1 MEENTTALNAQQ
13 EAEAKQES
21 LKKEVQPESENSVQ
35 TVEESVEP
43 IVEMPEN
50 QETEIAEENVDY
62 SEKSLSELLSIFE
75 QMIQKGDQQMLYK
88 NAEPIKA
95 GFYKVLRKEKIAS
108 GLFVEPGM
116 GQQQSNPFEEVE
128 KAFKDL
134 YAQYKSSRA
143 SFNQEMQAKKEE
155 NLAEKTKIIE
165 SINALLEKAED
176 VNHTLPAFR
185 ELQAKW
191 KAAGTVPQE
200 NARDIWDQYNRAVE
214 KFYDYLKIN
223 KEFRDLDFKK
233 NYELKTELCQKA
245 ELLVEDK
252 DPVKAF
258 NELQKLHEEWKE
270 LGPVFKEQREE
281 IWERFKAA
289 TSKINKRHQDF
300 FSNLKEEQKA
310 NLKAK
315 TEICELAEEIAAT
328 EATDSNK
335 WNSLSKKMDE
345 LHTRWKSIGFASK
358 KENQKIYDRFRA
370 ACDKFYGAKREFYT
384 KFKDVMQEN
393 LKKKEE
399 LCEQAEK
406 IKDTDDWK
414 KGTDQLINLQNVW
427 KTIGPVARK
436 QSDAVWKRFRAAC
449 DEFFD
454 RKAKHFGAEGEKFEE
469 NLAAKKAVIQEIK
482 DYVSAGEE
490 SDKQALES
498 FISKWNSIGFVPFKE
513 KDSLQKEFD
522 AALNIHFSAIRNP
535 EAEKKMGRIRRLINE
550 AKTNGKSDRGIRTER
565 EKLLNK
571 FRKLETDIA
580 TLENN
585 MGFFAKSK
593 NADKLIEEIKVKIAA
608 GKEELKSL
616 EQKIKMIDKE
626 F

>member
-13 EAEAKQES
+13 EADAKQES
-21 LKKEVQPESENSVQ
+21 LKNEVQPEAEIQ
-35 TVEESVEP
+35 ES
-43 IVEMPEN
+43 
-50 QETEIAEENVDY
+50 QDY
-62 SEKSLSELLSIFE
+62 SEKSLNEILSLFE
-75 QMIQKGDQQMLYK
+75 QMIQEGDQQKLYK

-108 GLFVEPGM
+108 GVFVEPGM
-116 GQQQSNPFEEVE
+116 GEQTQNPFEEVE

-143 SFNQEMQAKKEE
+143 NFNQEMQAKKEE

-165 SINALLEKAED
+165 GIKELREKAED
-176 VNHTLPAFR
+176 MNHTLPAFR
-185 ELQAKW
+185 ELQARW
-191 KAAGTVPQE
+191 KATGNVPQE
-200 NARDIWDQYNRAVE
+200 NAREIWDQYNRAVE
-214 KFYDYLKIN
+214 DFYDFLKLN
-223 KEFRDLDFKK
+223 KEYRDLDFKK
-233 NYELKTELCQKA
+233 NYEQKIELCKKA

-252 DPVKAF
+252 DAVKAF

-270 LGPVFKEQREE
+270 IGPVSKENREE

-289 TSKINKRHQDF
+289 TSKVNKRHQDF

-315 TEICELAEEIAAT
+315 TEICELAEAIAA
-328 EATDSNK
+328 EEVTDSNK
-335 WNSLSKKMDE
+335 WNALSKKMAA
-345 LHTRWKSIGFASK
+345 LQTKWKSIGFAARK
-358 KENQKIYDRFRA
+358 DNQKIYDRFRA
-370 ACDKFYGAKREFYT
+370 ACDKFYNAKRVFYT
-384 KFKDVMQEN
+384 EFKNVMQEN

-399 LCEQAEK
+399 LCIQAEQ

-469 NLAAKKAVIQEIK
+469 NLAAKKAVIEEIK
-482 DYVSAGEE
+482 NYTSNGPE
-490 SDKQALES
+490 SDKEALEN
-498 FISKWNSIGFVPFKE
+498 FLSKWNSIGFVPFKE

-522 AALNIHFSAIRNP
+522 SALNVHFSAIRDLDS
-535 EAEKKMGRIRRLINE
+535 EKKMGRIRRLISE
-550 AKTNGKSDRGIRTER
+550 AKNPGKSDRGIRTER

-593 NADKLIEEIKVKIAA
+593 NADKLIEDIKAKIAS
-608 GKEELKSL
+608 GKEELKAL

>member
-13 EAEAKQES
+13 EADAKQES
-21 LKKEVQPESENSVQ
+21 LKNEVQPEAEIQ
-35 TVEESVEP
+35 ES
-43 IVEMPEN
+43 
-50 QETEIAEENVDY
+50 QDY
-62 SEKSLSELLSIFE
+62 SEKSLNEILSLFE
-75 QMIQKGDQQMLYK
+75 QMIQEGDQQKLYK

-108 GLFVEPGM
+108 GVFVEPGM
-116 GQQQSNPFEEVE
+116 GEQPQNPFEEVE

-143 SFNQEMQAKKEE
+143 NFNQEMQAKKEE

-165 SINALLEKAED
+165 GIKELREKAED
-176 VNHTLPAFR
+176 MNHTLPAFR
-185 ELQAKW
+185 ELQARW
-191 KAAGTVPQE
+191 KATGNVPQE
-200 NARDIWDQYNRAVE
+200 NAREIWDQYNRAVE
-214 KFYDYLKIN
+214 DFYDFLKLN
-223 KEFRDLDFKK
+223 KEYRDLDFKK
-233 NYELKTELCQKA
+233 NYEQKIELCKKA

-252 DPVKAF
+252 DAVKAF

-270 LGPVFKEQREE
+270 IGPVSKENREE

-289 TSKINKRHQDF
+289 TSKVNKRHQDF

-315 TEICELAEEIAAT
+315 TEICELAEAIAA
-328 EATDSNK
+328 EEVTDSNK
-335 WNSLSKKMDE
+335 WNALSKKMAA
-345 LHTRWKSIGFASK
+345 LQTKWKSIGFAARK
-358 KENQKIYDRFRA
+358 DNQKIYDRFRA
-370 ACDKFYGAKREFYT
+370 ACDKFYNAKRVFYT
-384 KFKDVMQEN
+384 EFKNVMQEN

-399 LCEQAEK
+399 LCIQAEQ

-414 KGTDQLINLQNVW
+414 KGTDQLINLQNLW

-469 NLAAKKAVIQEIK
+469 NLAAKKAVIEEIK
-482 DYVSAGEE
+482 NYTSNGPE
-490 SDKQALES
+490 SDKEALEN
-498 FISKWNSIGFVPFKE
+498 FLSKWNSIGFVPFKE

-522 AALNIHFSAIRNP
+522 SALNVHFSAIRDLDS
-535 EAEKKMGRIRRLINE
+535 EKKMGRIRRLISE
-550 AKTNGKSDRGIRTER
+550 AKNPGKSDRGIRTER

-593 NADKLIEEIKVKIAA
+593 NADKLIEDIKAKIAS
-608 GKEELKSL
+608 GKEELKAL

>member
-21 LKKEVQPESENSVQ
+21 LKKEVQPESENAVQ

-75 QMIQKGDQQMLYK
+75 HMIQKGDQQMLYK

-143 SFNQEMQAKKEE
+143 NFNQEMQAKKEE

-200 NARDIWDQYNRAVE
+200 NAREIWDQYNRAVE

-270 LGPVFKEQREE
+270 LGPVSKEQREE

-345 LHTRWKSIGFASK
+345 LHARWKSIGFASK

-370 ACDKFYGAKREFYT
+370 ACD
-384 KFKDVMQEN
+384 
-393 LKKKEE
+393 
-399 LCEQAEK
+399 
-406 IKDTDDWK
+406 
-414 KGTDQLINLQNVW
+414 
-427 KTIGPVARK
+427 
-436 QSDAVWKRFRAAC
+436 
-449 DEFFD
+449 
-454 RKAKHFGAEGEKFEE
+454 
-469 NLAAKKAVIQEIK
+469 
-482 DYVSAGEE
+482 
-490 SDKQALES
+490 
-498 FISKWNSIGFVPFKE
+498 
-513 KDSLQKEFD
+513 
-522 AALNIHFSAIRNP
+522 
-535 EAEKKMGRIRRLINE
+535 
-550 AKTNGKSDRGIRTER
+550 
-565 EKLLNK
+565 
-571 FRKLETDIA
+571 
-580 TLENN
+580 
-585 MGFFAKSK
+585 
-593 NADKLIEEIKVKIAA
+593 
-608 GKEELKSL
+608 
-616 EQKIKMIDKE
+616 
-626 F
+626 

>member
-13 EAEAKQES
+13 EADAKQES
-21 LKKEVQPESENSVQ
+21 LKNEVQPEAEIQ
-35 TVEESVEP
+35 ES
-43 IVEMPEN
+43 
-50 QETEIAEENVDY
+50 QDY
-62 SEKSLSELLSIFE
+62 SEKSLNEILSLFE
-75 QMIQKGDQQMLYK
+75 QMIQEGDQQKLYK

-108 GLFVEPGM
+108 GVFVEPGM
-116 GQQQSNPFEEVE
+116 GEQPQNPFEEVE

-143 SFNQEMQAKKEE
+143 NFNQEMQAKKEE

-165 SINALLEKAED
+165 GIKELREKAED
-176 VNHTLPAFR
+176 MNHTLPAFR
-185 ELQAKW
+185 ELQARW
-191 KAAGTVPQE
+191 KATGNVPQE
-200 NARDIWDQYNRAVE
+200 NAREIWDQYNRAVE
-214 KFYDYLKIN
+214 DFYDFLKLN
-223 KEFRDLDFKK
+223 KEYRDLDFKK
-233 NYELKTELCQKA
+233 NYEQKIELCQKA

-252 DPVKAF
+252 DAVKAF

-270 LGPVFKEQREE
+270 IGPVSKENREE

-289 TSKINKRHQDF
+289 TSKVNKRHQDF

-315 TEICELAEEIAAT
+315 TEICELAEAIAA
-328 EATDSNK
+328 EEVTDSNK
-335 WNSLSKKMDE
+335 WNALSKKMAA
-345 LHTRWKSIGFASK
+345 LQTKWKSIGFAARK
-358 KENQKIYDRFRA
+358 DNQKIYDRFRA
-370 ACDKFYGAKREFYT
+370 ACDKFYNAKRVFYT
-384 KFKDVMQEN
+384 EFKNVMQEN

-399 LCEQAEK
+399 LCIQAEQ

-469 NLAAKKAVIQEIK
+469 NLAAKKAVIEEIK
-482 DYVSAGEE
+482 NYISNGPE
-490 SDKQALES
+490 SDKEALEN
-498 FISKWNSIGFVPFKE
+498 FLSKWNSIGFVPFKE

-522 AALNIHFSAIRNP
+522 SALNVHFSAIRDLD
-535 EAEKKMGRIRRLINE
+535 AEKKMGRIRRLISE
-550 AKTNGKSDRGIRTER
+550 AKNPGKSDRGIRTER

-593 NADKLIEEIKVKIAA
+593 NADKLIEDIKAKIAS
-608 GKEELKSL
+608 GKEELKAL

>member
-13 EAEAKQES
+13 EADAKQES
-21 LKKEVQPESENSVQ
+21 LKNEVQPEAEIQ
-35 TVEESVEP
+35 ES
-43 IVEMPEN
+43 
-50 QETEIAEENVDY
+50 QDY
-62 SEKSLSELLSIFE
+62 SEKSLNEILSLFE
-75 QMIQKGDQQMLYK
+75 QMIQEGDQQKLYK

-108 GLFVEPGM
+108 GVFVEPGM
-116 GQQQSNPFEEVE
+116 GEQPQNPFEEVE

-143 SFNQEMQAKKEE
+143 NFNQEMQAKKEE

-165 SINALLEKAED
+165 GIKELREKAED
-176 VNHTLPAFR
+176 MNHTLPAFR
-185 ELQAKW
+185 ELQARW
-191 KAAGTVPQE
+191 KATGNVPQE
-200 NARDIWDQYNRAVE
+200 NAREIWDQYNRAVE
-214 KFYDYLKIN
+214 DFYDFLKLN
-223 KEFRDLDFKK
+223 KEYRDLDFKK
-233 NYELKTELCQKA
+233 NYEQKIELCKKA

-252 DPVKAF
+252 DAVKAF

-270 LGPVFKEQREE
+270 IGPVSKENREE

-289 TSKINKRHQDF
+289 TSKVNKRHQDF

-315 TEICELAEEIAAT
+315 TEICELAEAIAA
-328 EATDSNK
+328 EEVTDSNK
-335 WNSLSKKMDE
+335 WNALSKKMAA
-345 LHTRWKSIGFASK
+345 LQTKWKSIGFAARK
-358 KENQKIYDRFRA
+358 DNQKIYDRFRA
-370 ACDKFYGAKREFYT
+370 ACDKFYNAKRVFYT
-384 KFKDVMQEN
+384 EFKNVMQEN

-399 LCEQAEK
+399 LCIQAEQ

-414 KGTDQLINLQNVW
+414 KGTDQLINIQNVW

-469 NLAAKKAVIQEIK
+469 NLAAKKAVIEEIK
-482 DYVSAGEE
+482 NYTSNGPE
-490 SDKQALES
+490 SDREALEN
-498 FISKWNSIGFVPFKE
+498 FLSKWNSIGFVPFKE

-522 AALNIHFSAIRNP
+522 SALNVHFSAIRDLD
-535 EAEKKMGRIRRLINE
+535 AEKKMGRIRRLISE
-550 AKTNGKSDRGIRTER
+550 AKNPGKSDRGIRTER

-593 NADKLIEEIKVKIAA
+593 NADKLIEDIKAKIAS
-608 GKEELKSL
+608 GKEELKAL

>member
-13 EAEAKQES
+13 EADAKQES
-21 LKKEVQPESENSVQ
+21 LKNEVQPEAEIQ
-35 TVEESVEP
+35 ES
-43 IVEMPEN
+43 
-50 QETEIAEENVDY
+50 QDY
-62 SEKSLSELLSIFE
+62 SEKSLNEILSLFE
-75 QMIQKGDQQMLYK
+75 QMIQEGDQQKLYK

-108 GLFVEPGM
+108 GVFVEPGM
-116 GQQQSNPFEEVE
+116 GEQTQNPFEEVE

-143 SFNQEMQAKKEE
+143 NFNQEMQAKKEE

-165 SINALLEKAED
+165 GIKELREKAED
-176 VNHTLPAFR
+176 MNHTLPAFR
-185 ELQAKW
+185 ELQARW
-191 KAAGTVPQE
+191 KATGNVPQE
-200 NARDIWDQYNRAVE
+200 NAREIWDQYNRAVE
-214 KFYDYLKIN
+214 DFYDFLKLN
-223 KEFRDLDFKK
+223 KEYRDLDFKK
-233 NYELKTELCQKA
+233 NYEQKIELCKKA

-252 DPVKAF
+252 DAVKAF

-270 LGPVFKEQREE
+270 IGPVSKENREE

-289 TSKINKRHQDF
+289 TSKVNKRHQDF
-300 FSNLKEEQKA
+300 FSNLKEEQKV

-315 TEICELAEEIAAT
+315 TEICELAEAIAA
-328 EATDSNK
+328 EEVTDSNK
-335 WNSLSKKMDE
+335 WNALSKKMAA
-345 LHTRWKSIGFASK
+345 LQTKWKSIGFAARK
-358 KENQKIYDRFRA
+358 DNQKIYDRFRA
-370 ACDKFYGAKREFYT
+370 ACDKFYNAKRVFYT
-384 KFKDVMQEN
+384 EFKNVMQEN

-399 LCEQAEK
+399 LCIQAEQ

-469 NLAAKKAVIQEIK
+469 NLAAKKAVIEEIK
-482 DYVSAGEE
+482 NYTSNGPE
-490 SDKQALES
+490 SDKEALEN
-498 FISKWNSIGFVPFKE
+498 FLSKWNSIGFVPFKE

-522 AALNIHFSAIRNP
+522 SALNVHFSAIRDLD
-535 EAEKKMGRIRRLINE
+535 AEKKMGRIRRLISE
-550 AKTNGKSDRGIRTER
+550 AKNPGKSDRGIRTER

-593 NADKLIEEIKVKIAA
+593 NADKLIEDIKAKIAS
-608 GKEELKSL
+608 GKEELKAL

>member
-13 EAEAKQES
+13 EADAKQES
-21 LKKEVQPESENSVQ
+21 LKNEVQPEAEIQ
-35 TVEESVEP
+35 ES
-43 IVEMPEN
+43 
-50 QETEIAEENVDY
+50 QDY
-62 SEKSLSELLSIFE
+62 SEKSLNEILSLFE
-75 QMIQKGDQQMLYK
+75 QMIQEGDQQKLYK

-108 GLFVEPGM
+108 GVFVEPGM
-116 GQQQSNPFEEVE
+116 GEQTQNPFEEVE

-134 YAQYKSSRA
+134 YAQYKSSSA
-143 SFNQEMQAKKEE
+143 NFNQEMQAKKEE

-165 SINALLEKAED
+165 GIKELREKAED
-176 VNHTLPAFR
+176 MNHTLPAFR
-185 ELQAKW
+185 ELQARW
-191 KAAGTVPQE
+191 KATGNVPQE
-200 NARDIWDQYNRAVE
+200 NAREIWDQYNRAVE
-214 KFYDYLKIN
+214 DFYDFLKLN
-223 KEFRDLDFKK
+223 KEYRDLDFKK
-233 NYELKTELCQKA
+233 NYEQKIELCKKA

-252 DPVKAF
+252 DAVKAF

-270 LGPVFKEQREE
+270 IGPVSKENREE

-289 TSKINKRHQDF
+289 TSKVNKRHQDF

-315 TEICELAEEIAAT
+315 TEICELAEAIAA
-328 EATDSNK
+328 EEVTDSNK
-335 WNSLSKKMDE
+335 WNALSKKMAA
-345 LHTRWKSIGFASK
+345 LQTKWKSIGFAARK
-358 KENQKIYDRFRA
+358 DNQKIYDRFRA
-370 ACDKFYGAKREFYT
+370 ACDKFYNAKRVFYT
-384 KFKDVMQEN
+384 EFKNVMQEN

-399 LCEQAEK
+399 LCIQAEQ

-469 NLAAKKAVIQEIK
+469 NLAAKKAVIEEIK
-482 DYVSAGEE
+482 NYTSNGPE
-490 SDKQALES
+490 SDKEALEN
-498 FISKWNSIGFVPFKE
+498 FLSKWNSIGFVPFKE

-522 AALNIHFSAIRNP
+522 SALNVHFSAIRDLD
-535 EAEKKMGRIRRLINE
+535 AEKKMGRIRRLISE
-550 AKTNGKSDRGIRTER
+550 AKNPGKSDRGIRTER

-593 NADKLIEEIKVKIAA
+593 NADKLIEDIKAKIAS
-608 GKEELKSL
+608 GKEELKAL

>member
-13 EAEAKQES
+13 EADAKQES
-21 LKKEVQPESENSVQ
+21 LKNEVQPEAEIQ
-35 TVEESVEP
+35 ES
-43 IVEMPEN
+43 
-50 QETEIAEENVDY
+50 QDY
-62 SEKSLSELLSIFE
+62 SEKSLNEILSLFE
-75 QMIQKGDQQMLYK
+75 QMIQEGDQQKLYK

-108 GLFVEPGM
+108 GVFVEPGM
-116 GQQQSNPFEEVE
+116 GEQPQNPFEEVE

-143 SFNQEMQAKKEE
+143 NFNQEMQAKKEE

-165 SINALLEKAED
+165 GIKELREKAED
-176 VNHTLPAFR
+176 MNHTLPAFR
-185 ELQAKW
+185 ELQARW
-191 KAAGTVPQE
+191 KATGNVPQE
-200 NARDIWDQYNRAVE
+200 NAREIWDQYNRAVE
-214 KFYDYLKIN
+214 DFYDFLKLN
-223 KEFRDLDFKK
+223 KEYRDLDFKK
-233 NYELKTELCQKA
+233 NYEQKIELCQKA

-252 DPVKAF
+252 DAVKAF

-270 LGPVFKEQREE
+270 IGPVSKENREE

-289 TSKINKRHQDF
+289 TSKVNKRHQDF

-315 TEICELAEEIAAT
+315 TEICELAEAIAA
-328 EATDSNK
+328 EEVTDSNK
-335 WNSLSKKMDE
+335 WNALSKKMAA
-345 LHTRWKSIGFASK
+345 LQTKWKSIGFAARK
-358 KENQKIYDRFRA
+358 DNQKIYDRFRA
-370 ACDKFYGAKREFYT
+370 ACDKFYNAKRVFYT
-384 KFKDVMQEN
+384 EFKYVMQEN

-399 LCEQAEK
+399 LCIQAEQ

-469 NLAAKKAVIQEIK
+469 NLAAKKAVIEEIK
-482 DYVSAGEE
+482 NYTSNGPE
-490 SDKQALES
+490 SDKEALEN
-498 FISKWNSIGFVPFKE
+498 FLSKWNSIGFVPFKE

-522 AALNIHFSAIRNP
+522 SALNVHFSAIRDLD
-535 EAEKKMGRIRRLINE
+535 AEKKMGRIRRLISE
-550 AKTNGKSDRGIRTER
+550 AKNPGKSDRGIRTER

-593 NADKLIEEIKVKIAA
+593 NADKLIEDIKAKIAS
-608 GKEELKSL
+608 GKEELKAL

>member
-13 EAEAKQES
+13 EADAKQES
-21 LKKEVQPESENSVQ
+21 LKNEVQPEAEIQ
-35 TVEESVEP
+35 ES
-43 IVEMPEN
+43 
-50 QETEIAEENVDY
+50 QDY
-62 SEKSLSELLSIFE
+62 SEKSLNEILSLFE
-75 QMIQKGDQQMLYK
+75 QMIQEGDQQKLYK

-108 GLFVEPGM
+108 GVFVEPGM
-116 GQQQSNPFEEVE
+116 GEQPQNPFEEVE

-143 SFNQEMQAKKEE
+143 NFNQEMQAKKEE

-165 SINALLEKAED
+165 GIKELREKAED
-176 VNHTLPAFR
+176 MNHTLPAFR
-185 ELQAKW
+185 ELQARW
-191 KAAGTVPQE
+191 KATGNVPQE
-200 NARDIWDQYNRAVE
+200 NAREIWDQYNRAVE
-214 KFYDYLKIN
+214 DFYDFLKLN
-223 KEFRDLDFKK
+223 KEYRDLDFKK
-233 NYELKTELCQKA
+233 NYEQKIELCQKA

-252 DPVKAF
+252 DAVKAF

-270 LGPVFKEQREE
+270 IGPVSKENREE

-289 TSKINKRHQDF
+289 TSKVNKRHQDF

-315 TEICELAEEIAAT
+315 TEICELAEAIAA
-328 EATDSNK
+328 EEVTDSNK
-335 WNSLSKKMDE
+335 WNALSKKMAA
-345 LHTRWKSIGFASK
+345 LQTKWKSIGFAARK
-358 KENQKIYDRFRA
+358 DNQKIYDRFRA
-370 ACDKFYGAKREFYT
+370 ACDKFYNAKRVFYT
-384 KFKDVMQEN
+384 EFKNVMQEN

-399 LCEQAEK
+399 LCIQAEQ

-469 NLAAKKAVIQEIK
+469 NLAAKKAVIEEIK
-482 DYVSAGEE
+482 NYTSNGPE
-490 SDKQALES
+490 SDKEALEN
-498 FISKWNSIGFVPFKE
+498 FLSKWNSIGFVPFKE

-522 AALNIHFSAIRNP
+522 SALNVHFSAIRDLD
-535 EAEKKMGRIRRLINE
+535 AEKKMGRIRRLISE
-550 AKTNGKSDRGIRTER
+550 AKNPGKSDRGIRTER

-593 NADKLIEEIKVKIAA
+593 NADKLIEDIKAKIAS
-608 GKEELKSL
+608 GKEELKAL

>member
-13 EAEAKQES
+13 EADAKQES
-21 LKKEVQPESENSVQ
+21 LKNEVQPEAEIQ
-35 TVEESVEP
+35 ES
-43 IVEMPEN
+43 
-50 QETEIAEENVDY
+50 QDY
-62 SEKSLSELLSIFE
+62 SEKSLNEILSLFE
-75 QMIQKGDQQMLYK
+75 QMIQEGDQQKLYK

-108 GLFVEPGM
+108 GVFVEPGM
-116 GQQQSNPFEEVE
+116 GEQTQNPFEEVE

-143 SFNQEMQAKKEE
+143 NFNQEMQAKKEE

-165 SINALLEKAED
+165 GIKELREKAED
-176 VNHTLPAFR
+176 MNHTLPAFR
-185 ELQAKW
+185 ELQARW
-191 KAAGTVPQE
+191 KATGNVPQE
-200 NARDIWDQYNRAVE
+200 NAREIWDQYNRAVE
-214 KFYDYLKIN
+214 DFYDFLKLN
-223 KEFRDLDFKK
+223 KEYRDLDFKK
-233 NYELKTELCQKA
+233 NYEQKIELCQKA

-252 DPVKAF
+252 DAVKAF

-270 LGPVFKEQREE
+270 IGPVSKENREE

-289 TSKINKRHQDF
+289 TSKVNKRHQDF

-315 TEICELAEEIAAT
+315 TEICELAEAIAA
-328 EATDSNK
+328 EEVTDSNK
-335 WNSLSKKMDE
+335 WNALSKKMAA
-345 LHTRWKSIGFASK
+345 LQTKWKSIGFAARK
-358 KENQKIYDRFRA
+358 DNQKIYDRFRA
-370 ACDKFYGAKREFYT
+370 ACDKFYNAKRVFYT
-384 KFKDVMQEN
+384 EFKNVMQEN

-399 LCEQAEK
+399 LCIQAEQ

-469 NLAAKKAVIQEIK
+469 NLAAKKAVIEEIK
-482 DYVSAGEE
+482 NYTSNGPE
-490 SDKQALES
+490 SDKEALEN
-498 FISKWNSIGFVPFKE
+498 FLSKWNSIGFVPFKE

-522 AALNIHFSAIRNP
+522 SALNVHFSAIRDLD
-535 EAEKKMGRIRRLINE
+535 AEKKMGRIRRLISE
-550 AKTNGKSDRGIRTER
+550 AKNPGKSDRGIRTER

-593 NADKLIEEIKVKIAA
+593 NADKLIEDIKAKIAS
-608 GKEELKSL
+608 GKEELKAL

>member
-13 EAEAKQES
+13 EADAKQES
-21 LKKEVQPESENSVQ
+21 LKNEVQPEAEIQ
-35 TVEESVEP
+35 ES
-43 IVEMPEN
+43 
-50 QETEIAEENVDY
+50 QDY
-62 SEKSLSELLSIFE
+62 SEKSLNEILSLFE
-75 QMIQKGDQQMLYK
+75 QMIQEGDQQKLYK

-108 GLFVEPGM
+108 GVFVEPGM
-116 GQQQSNPFEEVE
+116 GEQTQNPFEEVE

-143 SFNQEMQAKKEE
+143 NFNQEMQAKKEE

-165 SINALLEKAED
+165 GIKELREKAED
-176 VNHTLPAFR
+176 MNHTLPAFR
-185 ELQAKW
+185 ELQARW
-191 KAAGTVPQE
+191 KATGNVPQE
-200 NARDIWDQYNRAVE
+200 NAREIWDQYNRAVE
-214 KFYDYLKIN
+214 DFYDFLKLN
-223 KEFRDLDFKK
+223 KEYRDLDFKK
-233 NYELKTELCQKA
+233 NYEQKIELCKKA

-252 DPVKAF
+252 DAVKAF

-270 LGPVFKEQREE
+270 IGPVSKENREE

-289 TSKINKRHQDF
+289 TSKVNKRHQDF

-315 TEICELAEEIAAT
+315 TEICELAEAIAA
-328 EATDSNK
+328 EEVTDSNK
-335 WNSLSKKMDE
+335 WNALSKKMAA
-345 LHTRWKSIGFASK
+345 LQTKWKSIGFAARK
-358 KENQKIYDRFRA
+358 DNQKIYDRFRA
-370 ACDKFYGAKREFYT
+370 ACDKFYNAKRVFYT
-384 KFKDVMQEN
+384 EFKNVMQEN

-399 LCEQAEK
+399 LCIQAEQ

-414 KGTDQLINLQNVW
+414 KGTDQLINLQNLW

-469 NLAAKKAVIQEIK
+469 NLAAKKAVIEEIK
-482 DYVSAGEE
+482 NYTSNGPE
-490 SDKQALES
+490 SDKEALEN
-498 FISKWNSIGFVPFKE
+498 FLSKWNSIGFVPFKE

-522 AALNIHFSAIRNP
+522 SALNVHFSAIRDLDS
-535 EAEKKMGRIRRLINE
+535 EKKMGRIRRLISE
-550 AKTNGKSDRGIRTER
+550 AKNPGKSDRGIRTER

-593 NADKLIEEIKVKIAA
+593 NADKLIEDIKAKIAS
-608 GKEELKSL
+608 GKEELKAL

>member
-13 EAEAKQES
+13 EADAKQES
-21 LKKEVQPESENSVQ
+21 LKNEVQPEAEIQ
-35 TVEESVEP
+35 ES
-43 IVEMPEN
+43 
-50 QETEIAEENVDY
+50 QDY
-62 SEKSLSELLSIFE
+62 SEKSLNEILSLFE
-75 QMIQKGDQQMLYK
+75 QMIQEGDQQKLYK

-108 GLFVEPGM
+108 GVFVEPGM
-116 GQQQSNPFEEVE
+116 GEQPQNPFEEVE

-143 SFNQEMQAKKEE
+143 NFNQEMQAKKEE

-165 SINALLEKAED
+165 GIKELREKAED
-176 VNHTLPAFR
+176 MNHTLPAFR
-185 ELQAKW
+185 ELQARW
-191 KAAGTVPQE
+191 KAIGNVPQE
-200 NARDIWDQYNRAVE
+200 NAREIWDQYNRAVE
-214 KFYDYLKIN
+214 DFYDFLKLN
-223 KEFRDLDFKK
+223 KEYRDLDFKK
-233 NYELKTELCQKA
+233 NYEQKIELCKKA

-252 DPVKAF
+252 DAVKAF

-270 LGPVFKEQREE
+270 IGPVSKENREE

-289 TSKINKRHQDF
+289 TSKVNKRHQDF

-315 TEICELAEEIAAT
+315 TEICELAEAIAA
-328 EATDSNK
+328 EEVTDSNK
-335 WNSLSKKMDE
+335 WNALSKKMAA
-345 LHTRWKSIGFASK
+345 LQTKWKSIGFAARK
-358 KENQKIYDRFRA
+358 DNQKIYDRFRA
-370 ACDKFYGAKREFYT
+370 ACDKFYNAKRVFYT
-384 KFKDVMQEN
+384 EFKNVMQEN

-399 LCEQAEK
+399 LCIQAEQ

-469 NLAAKKAVIQEIK
+469 NLAAKKAVIEEIK
-482 DYVSAGEE
+482 NYTSNGPE
-490 SDKQALES
+490 SDKEALEN
-498 FISKWNSIGFVPFKE
+498 FLSKWNSIGFVPFKE

-522 AALNIHFSAIRNP
+522 SALNVHFSAIRDLD
-535 EAEKKMGRIRRLINE
+535 AEKKMGRIRRLISE
-550 AKTNGKSDRGIRTER
+550 AKNPGKSDRGIRTER

-593 NADKLIEEIKVKIAA
+593 NADKLIEDIKAKIAS
-608 GKEELKSL
+608 GKEELKAL

>member
-13 EAEAKQES
+13 EADAKQES
-21 LKKEVQPESENSVQ
+21 LKNEVQPEAEIQ
-35 TVEESVEP
+35 ES
-43 IVEMPEN
+43 
-50 QETEIAEENVDY
+50 QDY
-62 SEKSLSELLSIFE
+62 SEKSLNEILSLFE
-75 QMIQKGDQQMLYK
+75 QMIQEGDQQKLYK

-108 GLFVEPGM
+108 GVFVEPCM
-116 GQQQSNPFEEVE
+116 GEQTQNPFEEVE

-143 SFNQEMQAKKEE
+143 NFNQEMQAKKEE

-165 SINALLEKAED
+165 GIKELREKAED
-176 VNHTLPAFR
+176 MNHTLPAFR
-185 ELQAKW
+185 ELQARW
-191 KAAGTVPQE
+191 KATGNVPQE
-200 NARDIWDQYNRAVE
+200 NAREIWDQYNRAVE
-214 KFYDYLKIN
+214 DFYDFLKLN
-223 KEFRDLDFKK
+223 KEYRDLDFKK
-233 NYELKTELCQKA
+233 NYEQKIELCKKA

-252 DPVKAF
+252 DAVKAF

-270 LGPVFKEQREE
+270 IGPVSKENREE

-289 TSKINKRHQDF
+289 TSKVNKRHQDF

-315 TEICELAEEIAAT
+315 TEICELAEAIAA
-328 EATDSNK
+328 EEVTDSNK
-335 WNSLSKKMDE
+335 WNALSKKMAA
-345 LHTRWKSIGFASK
+345 LQTKWKSIGFAARK
-358 KENQKIYDRFRA
+358 DNQKIYDRFRA
-370 ACDKFYGAKREFYT
+370 ACDKFYNAKRVFYT
-384 KFKDVMQEN
+384 EFKNVMQEN

-399 LCEQAEK
+399 LCIQAEQ

-469 NLAAKKAVIQEIK
+469 NLAAKKAVIEEIK
-482 DYVSAGEE
+482 NYTSNGPE
-490 SDKQALES
+490 SDKEALEN
-498 FISKWNSIGFVPFKE
+498 FLSKWNSIGFVPFKE

-522 AALNIHFSAIRNP
+522 SALNVHFSAIRDLD
-535 EAEKKMGRIRRLINE
+535 AEKKMGRIRRLISE
-550 AKTNGKSDRGIRTER
+550 AKNPGKSDRGIRTER

-593 NADKLIEEIKVKIAA
+593 NADKLIEDIKAKIAS
-608 GKEELKSL
+608 GKEELKAL

>member
-13 EAEAKQES
+13 EADAKQES
-21 LKKEVQPESENSVQ
+21 LKNEVQPEAEIQ
-35 TVEESVEP
+35 ES
-43 IVEMPEN
+43 
-50 QETEIAEENVDY
+50 QDY
-62 SEKSLSELLSIFE
+62 SEKSLNEILSLFE
-75 QMIQKGDQQMLYK
+75 QMIQEGDQQKLYK

-108 GLFVEPGM
+108 GVFVEPGM
-116 GQQQSNPFEEVE
+116 GEQTQNPFEEVE

-143 SFNQEMQAKKEE
+143 NFNQEMQAKKEE

-165 SINALLEKAED
+165 GIKELREKAED
-176 VNHTLPAFR
+176 MNHTLPAFR
-185 ELQAKW
+185 ELQARW
-191 KAAGTVPQE
+191 KATGNVPQE
-200 NARDIWDQYNRAVE
+200 NAREIWDQYNRAVE
-214 KFYDYLKIN
+214 DFYDFLKLN
-223 KEFRDLDFKK
+223 KEYRDLDFKK
-233 NYELKTELCQKA
+233 NYEQKIELCKKA

-252 DPVKAF
+252 DAVKAF

-270 LGPVFKEQREE
+270 IGPVSKENREE

-289 TSKINKRHQDF
+289 TSKVNKRHQDF

-315 TEICELAEEIAAT
+315 TEICELAEAIAA
-328 EATDSNK
+328 EEVTDSNK
-335 WNSLSKKMDE
+335 WNALSKKMAA
-345 LHTRWKSIGFASK
+345 LQTKWKSIGFAARK
-358 KENQKIYDRFRA
+358 DNQKIYDRFRA
-370 ACDKFYGAKREFYT
+370 ACDKFYNAKRVFYT
-384 KFKDVMQEN
+384 EFKNVMQEN

-399 LCEQAEK
+399 LCIQAEQ

-469 NLAAKKAVIQEIK
+469 NLAAKKAVIEEIK
-482 DYVSAGEE
+482 NYTSNGPE
-490 SDKQALES
+490 SDKEALEN
-498 FISKWNSIGFVPFKE
+498 FLSKWNSIGFVPFKE

-522 AALNIHFSAIRNP
+522 SALNVHFSAIRDLD
-535 EAEKKMGRIRRLINE
+535 AEKKMGRIRRLISE
-550 AKTNGKSDRGIRTER
+550 AKNPGKSDRGIRTER

-593 NADKLIEEIKVKIAA
+593 NADKLIEDIKAKIAS
-608 GKEELKSL
+608 GKEELKAL

>member
-13 EAEAKQES
+13 EADAKQES
-21 LKKEVQPESENSVQ
+21 LKNEVQPEAEIQ
-35 TVEESVEP
+35 ES
-43 IVEMPEN
+43 
-50 QETEIAEENVDY
+50 QDY
-62 SEKSLSELLSIFE
+62 SEKSLNEILSLFE
-75 QMIQKGDQQMLYK
+75 QMIQKGDQQKLYK

-108 GLFVEPGM
+108 GVFVEPGM
-116 GQQQSNPFEEVE
+116 GEQPQNPFEEVE

-143 SFNQEMQAKKEE
+143 NFNQEMQAKKEE

-165 SINALLEKAED
+165 GIKELREKAED
-176 VNHTLPAFR
+176 MNHTLPAFR
-185 ELQAKW
+185 ELQARW
-191 KAAGTVPQE
+191 KATGNVPQE
-200 NARDIWDQYNRAVE
+200 NAREIWDQYNRAVE
-214 KFYDYLKIN
+214 DFYDFLKLN
-223 KEFRDLDFKK
+223 KEYRDLDFKK
-233 NYELKTELCQKA
+233 NYEQKIELCKKA

-252 DPVKAF
+252 DAVKAF

-270 LGPVFKEQREE
+270 IGPVSKENREE

-289 TSKINKRHQDF
+289 TSKVNKRHQDF

-315 TEICELAEEIAAT
+315 TEICELAEAIAA
-328 EATDSNK
+328 EEVTDSNK
-335 WNSLSKKMDE
+335 WNALSKKMAA
-345 LHTRWKSIGFASK
+345 LQTKWKSIGFAARK
-358 KENQKIYDRFRA
+358 DNQKIYDRFRA
-370 ACDKFYGAKREFYT
+370 ACDKFYNAKRVFYT
-384 KFKDVMQEN
+384 EFKNVMQEN

-399 LCEQAEK
+399 LCIQAEQ

-469 NLAAKKAVIQEIK
+469 NLAAKKAVIEEIK
-482 DYVSAGEE
+482 NYTSNGPE
-490 SDKQALES
+490 SDKEALEN
-498 FISKWNSIGFVPFKE
+498 FLSKWNSIGFVPFKE

-522 AALNIHFSAIRNP
+522 SALNVHFSAIRDLD
-535 EAEKKMGRIRRLINE
+535 AEKKMGRIRRLISE
-550 AKTNGKSDRGIRTER
+550 AKNPGKSDRGIRTER

-593 NADKLIEEIKVKIAA
+593 NADKLIEDIKAKIAS
-608 GKEELKSL
+608 GKEELKAL

>member
-13 EAEAKQES
+13 EADAKQES
-21 LKKEVQPESENSVQ
+21 LKNEVQPEAEIQ
-35 TVEESVEP
+35 ES
-43 IVEMPEN
+43 
-50 QETEIAEENVDY
+50 QDY
-62 SEKSLSELLSIFE
+62 SEKSLNEILSLFE
-75 QMIQKGDQQMLYK
+75 QMIQEGDQQKLYK

-108 GLFVEPGM
+108 GVFVEPGM
-116 GQQQSNPFEEVE
+116 GEQPQNPFEEVE

-143 SFNQEMQAKKEE
+143 NFNQEMQAKKEE

-165 SINALLEKAED
+165 GIKELREKAED
-176 VNHTLPAFR
+176 MNHTLPAFR
-185 ELQAKW
+185 ELQARW
-191 KAAGTVPQE
+191 KATGNVPQE
-200 NARDIWDQYNRAVE
+200 NAREIWDQYNRAVE
-214 KFYDYLKIN
+214 DFYDFLKLN
-223 KEFRDLDFKK
+223 KEYRDLDFKK
-233 NYELKTELCQKA
+233 NYEQKIELCKKA

-252 DPVKAF
+252 DAVKAF

-270 LGPVFKEQREE
+270 IGPVSKENRED

-289 TSKINKRHQDF
+289 TSKVNKRHQDF

-315 TEICELAEEIAAT
+315 TEICELAEAIAA
-328 EATDSNK
+328 EEVTDSNK
-335 WNSLSKKMDE
+335 WNALSKKMAA
-345 LHTRWKSIGFASK
+345 LQTKWKSIGFAARK
-358 KENQKIYDRFRA
+358 DNQKIYDRFRA
-370 ACDKFYGAKREFYT
+370 ACDKFYNAKRVFYT
-384 KFKDVMQEN
+384 EFKNVMQEN

-399 LCEQAEK
+399 LCIQAEQ

-469 NLAAKKAVIQEIK
+469 NLAAKKAVIEEIK
-482 DYVSAGEE
+482 NYTSNGPE
-490 SDKQALES
+490 SDKEALEN
-498 FISKWNSIGFVPFKE
+498 FLSKWNSIGFVPFKE

-522 AALNIHFSAIRNP
+522 SALNVHFSAIRDLD
-535 EAEKKMGRIRRLINE
+535 AEKKMGRIRRLISE
-550 AKTNGKSDRGIRTER
+550 AKNPGKSDRGIRTER

-593 NADKLIEEIKVKIAA
+593 NADKLIEDIKAKIAS
-608 GKEELKSL
+608 GKEELKAL

>member
-21 LKKEVQPESENSVQ
+21 LKKEVQPESENAVQ
-35 TVEESVEP
+35 TVDESVEP

-143 SFNQEMQAKKEE
+143 NFNQEMQAKKEE

-200 NARDIWDQYNRAVE
+200 NAREIWDQYNRAVE

-270 LGPVFKEQREE
+270 LGPVSKEQREE

-345 LHTRWKSIGFASK
+345 LHARWKSIGFASK

-393 LKKKEE
+393 LKKKE
-399 LCEQAEK
+399 
-406 IKDTDDWK
+406 
-414 KGTDQLINLQNVW
+414 
-427 KTIGPVARK
+427 
-436 QSDAVWKRFRAAC
+436 
-449 DEFFD
+449 
-454 RKAKHFGAEGEKFEE
+454 
-469 NLAAKKAVIQEIK
+469 
-482 DYVSAGEE
+482 
-490 SDKQALES
+490 
-498 FISKWNSIGFVPFKE
+498 
-513 KDSLQKEFD
+513 
-522 AALNIHFSAIRNP
+522 
-535 EAEKKMGRIRRLINE
+535 
-550 AKTNGKSDRGIRTER
+550 
-565 EKLLNK
+565 
-571 FRKLETDIA
+571 
-580 TLENN
+580 
-585 MGFFAKSK
+585 
-593 NADKLIEEIKVKIAA
+593 
-608 GKEELKSL
+608 
-616 EQKIKMIDKE
+616 
-626 F
+626 

>member
-13 EAEAKQES
+13 EADAKQES
-21 LKKEVQPESENSVQ
+21 LKNEVQPEAEIQ
-35 TVEESVEP
+35 ES
-43 IVEMPEN
+43 
-50 QETEIAEENVDY
+50 QDY
-62 SEKSLSELLSIFE
+62 SEKSLNEILSLFE
-75 QMIQKGDQQMLYK
+75 QMIQEGDQQKLYK

-108 GLFVEPGM
+108 GVFVEPGM
-116 GQQQSNPFEEVE
+116 GEQTQNPFEEVE

-143 SFNQEMQAKKEE
+143 NFNQEMQAKKEE

-165 SINALLEKAED
+165 GIKELREKAED
-176 VNHTLPAFR
+176 MNHTLPAFR
-185 ELQAKW
+185 ELQARW
-191 KAAGTVPQE
+191 KATGNVPQE
-200 NARDIWDQYNRAVE
+200 NAREIWDQYNRAVE
-214 KFYDYLKIN
+214 DFYDFLKLN
-223 KEFRDLDFKK
+223 KEYRDLDFKK
-233 NYELKTELCQKA
+233 NYEQKIELCKKA

-252 DPVKAF
+252 DAVKAF

-270 LGPVFKEQREE
+270 IGPVSKENREE

-289 TSKINKRHQDF
+289 TSKVNKRHQDF

-315 TEICELAEEIAAT
+315 TEICELAEAIAA
-328 EATDSNK
+328 EEVTDSNK
-335 WNSLSKKMDE
+335 WNALSKKMAA
-345 LHTRWKSIGFASK
+345 LQTKWKSIGFAARK
-358 KENQKIYDRFRA
+358 DNQKIYDRFRA
-370 ACDKFYGAKREFYT
+370 ACDKFYNAKRVFYT
-384 KFKDVMQEN
+384 EFKNVMQEN

-399 LCEQAEK
+399 LCIQAEQ

-469 NLAAKKAVIQEIK
+469 NLAAKKAVIEEIK
-482 DYVSAGEE
+482 NYTSNGPE
-490 SDKQALES
+490 SDKEALEN
-498 FISKWNSIGFVPFKE
+498 FLSKWNSIGFVPFKE

-522 AALNIHFSAIRNP
+522 SALNVHFSAIRDLD
-535 EAEKKMGRIRRLINE
+535 AEKKMGRIRRLISE
-550 AKTNGKSDRGIRTER
+550 AKNPGKSDRGIRTER

-571 FRKLETDIA
+571 FPKLETDIA

-593 NADKLIEEIKVKIAA
+593 NADKLIEDIKAKIAS
-608 GKEELKSL
+608 GKEELKAL

>member
-13 EAEAKQES
+13 EADAKQES
-21 LKKEVQPESENSVQ
+21 LKNEVQPEAEIQ
-35 TVEESVEP
+35 ES
-43 IVEMPEN
+43 
-50 QETEIAEENVDY
+50 QDY
-62 SEKSLSELLSIFE
+62 SEKSLNEILSLFE
-75 QMIQKGDQQMLYK
+75 QMIQEGDQQKLYK

-108 GLFVEPGM
+108 GVFVEPGM
-116 GQQQSNPFEEVE
+116 GEQTQNPFEEVE

-143 SFNQEMQAKKEE
+143 NFNQEMQAKKEE

-165 SINALLEKAED
+165 GIKELREKAED
-176 VNHTLPAFR
+176 MNHTLPAFR
-185 ELQAKW
+185 ELQARW
-191 KAAGTVPQE
+191 KATGNVPQE
-200 NARDIWDQYNRAVE
+200 NAREIWDQYNRAVE
-214 KFYDYLKIN
+214 DFYDFLKLN
-223 KEFRDLDFKK
+223 KEYRDLDFKK
-233 NYELKTELCQKA
+233 NYEQKIELCKKA

-252 DPVKAF
+252 DAVKAF

-270 LGPVFKEQREE
+270 IGPVSKENREE

-289 TSKINKRHQDF
+289 TSKVNKRHQDF

-315 TEICELAEEIAAT
+315 TEICELAEAIAA
-328 EATDSNK
+328 EEVTDSNK
-335 WNSLSKKMDE
+335 WNALSKKMAA
-345 LHTRWKSIGFASK
+345 LQTKWKSIGFAARK
-358 KENQKIYDRFRA
+358 DNQKIYDRFRA
-370 ACDKFYGAKREFYT
+370 ACDKFYNAKRVFYT
-384 KFKDVMQEN
+384 EFKNVMQEN

-399 LCEQAEK
+399 LCIQAEQ

-427 KTIGPVARK
+427 KKIGPVARK

-469 NLAAKKAVIQEIK
+469 NLAAKKAVIEEIK
-482 DYVSAGEE
+482 NYISNGPE
-490 SDKQALES
+490 SDKEALEN
-498 FISKWNSIGFVPFKE
+498 FLSKWNSIGFVPFKE

-522 AALNIHFSAIRNP
+522 SALNVHFSAIRDLD
-535 EAEKKMGRIRRLINE
+535 AEKKMGRIRRLISE
-550 AKTNGKSDRGIRTER
+550 AKNPGKSDRGIRTER

-593 NADKLIEEIKVKIAA
+593 NADKLIEDIKAKIAS
-608 GKEELKSL
+608 GKEELKAL

>member
-13 EAEAKQES
+13 EADAKQES
-21 LKKEVQPESENSVQ
+21 LKNEVQPEAEIQ
-35 TVEESVEP
+35 ES
-43 IVEMPEN
+43 
-50 QETEIAEENVDY
+50 QDY
-62 SEKSLSELLSIFE
+62 SEKSLNEILSLFE
-75 QMIQKGDQQMLYK
+75 QMIQEGDQQKLYK

-108 GLFVEPGM
+108 GVFVEPGM
-116 GQQQSNPFEEVE
+116 GEQPQNPFEEVE

-143 SFNQEMQAKKEE
+143 NFNQEMQAKKEE

-165 SINALLEKAED
+165 GIKELREKAED
-176 VNHTLPAFR
+176 MNHTLPAFR
-185 ELQAKW
+185 ELQARW
-191 KAAGTVPQE
+191 KATGNVPQE
-200 NARDIWDQYNRAVE
+200 NAREIWDQYNRAVE
-214 KFYDYLKIN
+214 DFYDFLKLN
-223 KEFRDLDFKK
+223 KEYRDLDFKK
-233 NYELKTELCQKA
+233 NYEQKIELCKKA

-252 DPVKAF
+252 DAVKAF

-270 LGPVFKEQREE
+270 IGPVSKENREE

-289 TSKINKRHQDF
+289 TSKVNKRHQDF

-315 TEICELAEEIAAT
+315 TEICELAEAIAA
-328 EATDSNK
+328 EEVTDSNK
-335 WNSLSKKMDE
+335 WNALSKKMAA
-345 LHTRWKSIGFASK
+345 LQTKWKSIGFAARK
-358 KENQKIYDRFRA
+358 DNQKIYDRFRA
-370 ACDKFYGAKREFYT
+370 ACDKFYNAKRVFYT
-384 KFKDVMQEN
+384 EFKNVMQEN

-399 LCEQAEK
+399 LCIQAEQ

-469 NLAAKKAVIQEIK
+469 NLAAKKAVIEEIK
-482 DYVSAGEE
+482 NYTSNGPE
-490 SDKQALES
+490 SDKEALEN
-498 FISKWNSIGFVPFKE
+498 FLSKWNSIGFVPFKE

-522 AALNIHFSAIRNP
+522 SALNVHFSAIRDLD
-535 EAEKKMGRIRRLINE
+535 AEKKMGRIRRLISE
-550 AKTNGKSDRGIRTER
+550 AKNPGKSDRGIRTER

-593 NADKLIEEIKVKIAA
+593 NADKLIEDIKAKIAS
-608 GKEELKSL
+608 GKEELKAL